1 MKWKLERTLKE
12 ASCLVRSMEIIEK
25 PLDIRYADQHSNEFN
40 YKRISLRQLVL
51 LFARTL
57 AFYGVFLISL
67 LGC

>member
-1 MKWKLERTLKE
+1 
-12 ASCLVRSMEIIEK
+12 MEIIEK

-40 YKRISLRQLVL
+40 YKRISVRQLVL

-57 AFYGVFLISL
+57 ASYGVFLIGL